1 LSKSGRKGAS
11 HRKPAAPSGTAVKLK
26 KEELQRIDTLRLN
39 IAKNKGQPRPDVQS
53 TLELMYLRVL
63 GMVNDRGPLQKDLQ
77 QLKTLLDQA
86 AAKITEI
93 LDKVESK
100 K

>member
-1 LSKSGRKGAS
+1 
-11 HRKPAAPSGTAVKLK
+11 
-26 KEELQRIDTLRLN
+26 
-39 IAKNKGQPRPDVQS
+39 
-53 TLELMYLRVL
+53 MYLRVL